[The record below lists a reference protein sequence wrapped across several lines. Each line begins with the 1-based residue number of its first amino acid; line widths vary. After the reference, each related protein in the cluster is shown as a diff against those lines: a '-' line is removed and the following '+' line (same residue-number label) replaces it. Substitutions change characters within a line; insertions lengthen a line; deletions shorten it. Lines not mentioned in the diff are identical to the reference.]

1 MTKLTLKAFVPS
13 LFLWGKTTNCRF
25 AYRGALHLLLGL
37 LLIHNVLALALALAQ
52 EQESKREVILPG
64 TAKGLVLSALSD
76 QSATEHETVPPSYR
90 DCEVADLRIE
100 SRNLED
106 AQDACAA
113 GLAVSEF
120 FRGVGLMKSAPVTLT
135 IVDHMPSE
143 HGDNVMG
150 YFMPEN
156 MQIRILSFAASRDR
170 GNWLGHPMDRLVYKS
185 LAAHELAHALGWLN
199 TSGGTLSLRAR
210 EYVAYVVMYATM
222 EPNHRSAILA
232 EMQGEGFT
240 SDEQISDAYYYFGPL
255 QFGVQAYRHYLR
267 PENGPRFLRAIL
279 RGEVLPIVYSYGLH
293 ASEQAECGSAP
304 AGPSVGKAT
313 CHASYRQHN

>member
-1 MTKLTLKAFVPS
+1 MTKLTLTAFVPS
-13 LFLWGKTTNCRF
+13 LFLWGKTTNYRF
-25 AYRGALHLLLGL
+25 THRGALHFLLGL
-37 LLIHNVLALALALAQ
+37 LLIQNVLALA
-52 EQESKREVILPG
+52 QESKREVILPG
-64 TAKGLVLSALSD
+64 TAMEPVLSAVSD

-90 DCEVADLRIE
+90 DCEVVDLKIE

-113 GLAVSEF
+113 GLEVSEF
-120 FRGVGLMKSAPVTLT
+120 FRGVGLINSASVTLT
-135 IVDHMPSE
+135 IVDNMPSE
-143 HGDNVMG
+143 YGDNVMG

-170 GNWLGHPMDRLVYKS
+170 GDWLGHPMDRLMYKS
-185 LAAHELAHALGWLN
+185 LAAHELAHAMAWSN

-222 EPNHRSAILA
+222 EKNHRSSILA

-240 SDEQISDAYYYFGPL
+240 SDEQISDSYYYFGPL
-255 QFGVQAYRHYLR
+255 QFGVQAYRHYLH

-293 ASEQAECGSAP
+293 PSKQAECGLGP
-304 AGPSVGKAT
+304 AGLQ
-313 CHASYRQHN
+313 RQWVFKRISQWPKVDHQS

>member
-1 MTKLTLKAFVPS
+1 MTKLTLKAFSPS
-13 LFLWGKTTNCRF
+13 LFLWGKTTNYRF
-25 AYRGALHLLLGL
+25 AHRGALHFLMGL
-37 LLIHNVLALALALAQ
+37 LLIQNVLALA
-52 EQESKREVILPG
+52 QESKREVILPG
-64 TAKGLVLSALSD
+64 AAEGPVMVALSG
-76 QSATEHETVPPSYR
+76 QSATEHEAVPPSYH
-90 DCEVADLRIE
+90 DCEVADLKIE
-100 SRNLED
+100 SKNLED

-113 GLAVSEF
+113 GLDVYAF
-120 FRGVGLMKSAPVTLT
+120 FRGVGLMKSAPVTLI
-135 IVDHMPSE
+135 IVDNMPSE

-156 MQIRILSFAASRDR
+156 MQIRILSFAASIDR
-170 GNWLGHPMDRLVYKS
+170 GDWLGHPMDRLIYKS
-185 LAAHELAHALGWLN
+185 LAAHELAHALGWSN

-240 SDEQISDAYYYFGPL
+240 SDEQISDAYYYFGPF
-255 QFGVQAYRHYLR
+255 QFGVQAYRHYLH

-293 ASEQAECGSAP
+293 TF
-304 AGPSVGKAT
+304 K
-313 CHASYRQHN
+313 